1 MVRPNPQKTEKSLFI
16 VARDP
21 ENYELEELVQMY
33 LDEGLDREHAETYA
47 KVAKNPPGDVR
58 VE

>member
-1 MVRPNPQKTEKSLFI
+1 MVRPNPQKTENSLFI

-47 KVAKNPPGDVR
+47 KVAKNSPGDVR

>member
-1 MVRPNPQKTEKSLFI
+1 MVRPNPRKRGKSLSI
-16 VARDP
+16 VVIDP
-21 ENYELEELVQMY
+21 ENCELEELVQMY
-33 LDEGLDREHAETYA
+33 LDEGLDWEHAETYA